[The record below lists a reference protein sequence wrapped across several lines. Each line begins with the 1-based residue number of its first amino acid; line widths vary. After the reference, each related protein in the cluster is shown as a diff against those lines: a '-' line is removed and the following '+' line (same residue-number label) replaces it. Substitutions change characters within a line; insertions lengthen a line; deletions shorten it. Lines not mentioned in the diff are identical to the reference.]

1 MVRGAELAVEDG
13 RISAI
18 GWNLPRCDAVIDLVG
33 QYLAPGFVDLHVHG
47 GDGADFMDGTA
58 EAFRTVCRCHLRHG
72 TTSLTPT
79 STVARM
85 DQYLRFLELCGE
97 LRGDVPGG
105 ARIVGS
111 HFYGP
116 YFARPARGCHPD
128 QDFVTPAPENAE
140 PFTRLAATM
149 PLVVTVAPEIDNA
162 EWLVRTYSP
171 RGVRFNAGHSHATFP
186 QVEAAIGWGVR
197 HIDHLFCA
205 MSDRAR
211 LRQVQTFPMR
221 AGVMEATLYFDELT
235 TEVIADGKH
244 LSPELLRL
252 AYKVKG
258 SEGLALVTDSM
269 RAVDCPDGEYW
280 FGAVETGERIRK
292 RDGVGVTLEGTA
304 LASGVMGMDHGVRTT
319 HYAAGVPL
327 LETIRMATLTP
338 ARILGLDHELGSLE
352 VGKRAD
358 LLVLDADL
366 KVKQVYV
373 GGERKI

>member
-1 MVRGAELAVEDG
+1 M
-13 RISAI
+13 
-18 GWNLPRCDAVIDLVG
+18 
-33 QYLAPGFVDLHVHG
+33 YLAPGFVDLHVHG
-47 GDGADFMDGTA
+47 GDGADFMDGTP

-97 LRGDVPGG
+97 LLGDVPGG

-128 QDFVTPAPENAE
+128 QDFLIPNAENAE
-140 PFTRLAATM
+140 AFTRLAAKL
-149 PLVVTVAPEIDNA
+149 PLAITVAPEIDNA
-162 EWLVRTYSP
+162 EWLVCEYAP
-171 RGVRFNAGHSHATFP
+171 RGVQFNVGHSHATFP
-186 QVEAAIGWGVR
+186 QFEAAVAWGVR
-197 HIDHLFCA
+197 HVDHLFCA

-211 LRQVQTFPMR
+211 LRQSQTYPMR
-221 AGVMEATLYFDELT
+221 AGVMEATLFFDEIT

-258 SEGLALVTDSM
+258 PDALALVTDSM
-269 RAVDCPDGEYW
+269 RAVDLPDGEYW
-280 FGAVETGERIRK
+280 FGAEGSGELVRK
-292 RDGVGVTLEGTA
+292 LDGVGVTVEGTA
-304 LASGVMGMDHGVRTT
+304 LASGVMGMDTGVRTM
-319 HYAAGVPL
+319 HRSAGVPL
-327 LETIRMATLTP
+327 PEAVRMASLTP
-338 ARILGLDHELGSLE
+338 ARILGLDSEIGSLE

-358 LLVLDADL
+358 LVVLDSEL
-366 KVKQVYV
+366 NVRQVYV
-373 GGERKI
+373 GGERVV